1 MFGLNQQ
8 AKVPNSSQYDFKGAS
23 VTFILFRLNLPQ
35 AHISQLLQEQVM
47 LEQQPME
54 QQAAP
59 NQIKDVGSAISF
71 KTKQVS
77 SKEPNIGLP

>member
-23 VTFILFRLNLPQ
+23 VPFILFRLNLPP
-35 AHISQLLQEQVM
+35 AHISQLLQEQAM
-47 LEQQPME
+47 WEQQPME
-54 QQAAP
+54 VQVAP
-59 NQIKDVGSAISF
+59 NQTKDVASAISF

-77 SKEPNIGLP
+77 SKEPNTGLP